1 MVKQSK
7 DNKQGSS
14 EELLEDAEA
23 FLQSF
28 KDEQFEMYDNY
39 QEYISGGMAKEMARI
54 NLPLSIYTEW
64 YFSIDLHNLFH
75 FLKLRMDA
83 HAQYEVRAFA
93 DAKYQLIKDIVPNA
107 CESFDRHIINGRK
120 FSGDE
125 MEIIKEYLGA
135 DLETKLTSLGWK
147 DSKIKEFLKKL

>member
-1 MVKQSK
+1 
-7 DNKQGSS
+7 
-14 EELLEDAEA
+14 
-23 FLQSF
+23 
-28 KDEQFEMYDNY
+28 
-39 QEYISGGMAKEMARI
+39 
-54 NLPLSIYTEW
+54 
-64 YFSIDLHNLFH
+64 
-75 FLKLRMDA
+75 MDA